1 MLSVFCAAPR
11 AVSVLLRLSP
21 KEHNGVVRSRQ
32 FLFLSP
38 DIDQITSRTVI
49 RTHDL
54 VTPDFGRGAQA
65 FKQII
70 SRYRTAFPDSHCTID
85 ETVIQ
90 GDMIAARWT
99 ARGTNTGSLG
109 NNVPTGRKVLV
120 TGVDLLKIS
129 NGKIVEC
136 HVIWDA
142 AGRLKLSGS
151 EPDPESFS
159 LIHRA
164 QLRVKGHLK

>member
-1 MLSVFCAAPR
+1 MSV
-11 AVSVLLRLSP
+11 
-21 KEHNGVVRSRQ
+21 E
-32 FLFLSP
+32 
-38 DIDQITSRTVI
+38 TSRTI
-49 RTHDL
+49 ARQFREDLFNTGKLEIADKICDSQTLIHTHDP

-65 FKQII
+65 LRQIV
-70 SRYRTAFPDSHCTID
+70 SMYRTAFPDSQCTID

-90 GDMIAARWT
+90 GDVIAARWT

-109 NNVPTGRKVLV
+109 NNAPTGRKVMV

-142 AGRLKLSGS
+142 AGMLQQLGLAQTLKAS
-151 EPDPESFS
+151 
-159 LIHRA
+159 A
-164 QLRVKGHLK
+164 